1 VSEFRKEFVQ
11 ALELLARAFERV
23 VTGGHPR
30 PILVG
35 GAAVEFYTGGAVV
48 SGDFDIVTPAE
59 AALESALLA
68 EGFKKEDR
76 PGWLLRGFYHPEL
89 AMGVEI
95 VGRALFD
102 GHADEARVLVVQVS
116 PGAAVAVLPIEDLI
130 ADRMAQFSSTSTGVN
145 EMLEQAIRLFQLA
158 PRMDEDYLNR
168 RIQTETSG
176 AYDLGFLRS
185 KIEERQ
191 R

>member
-1 VSEFRKEFVQ
+1 VSEFRKEFIQ

-23 VTGGHPR
+23 VRDGYSR

-59 AALESALLA
+59 DALQRALLA
-68 EGFKKEDR
+68 EGFRKEDR
-76 PGWLLRGFYHPEL
+76 PGWLLRGYYHPEL
-89 AMGVEI
+89 AMGVEV

-102 GHADEARVLVVQVS
+102 GHADEAKVLLVQVT
-116 PGAAVAVLPIEDLI
+116 PGAAVAMAPIEDLI
-130 ADRMAQFSSTSTGVN
+130 ADRMAQFASTATGVN
-145 EMLEQAIRLFQLA
+145 EMLEQAVRLFQLA
-158 PRMDEDYLNR
+158 PPLDEAYLNR
-168 RIQTETSG
+168 RIGTETAG
-176 AYDLGFLRS
+176 TYDLAFLRA
-185 KIEERQ
+185 KVEERK

>member
-1 VSEFRKEFVQ
+1 MSEFRKEFIQ

-23 VTGGHPR
+23 AQAGYAR

-48 SGDFDIVTPAE
+48 SGDFDIVAPAE

-68 EGFKKEDR
+68 EGFLREDR

-95 VGRALFD
+95 VGHALFD
-102 GHADEARVLVVQVS
+102 GHADQARVVVVDVS
-116 PGAAVAVLPIEDLI
+116 AGAAVSIVSIEDLI
-130 ADRMAQFSSTSTGVN
+130 ADRMGQFSSTPTGVN
-145 EMLEQAIRLFQLA
+145 EMLEQAVRLLQLA
-158 PRMDEDYLNR
+158 RPMDEDYLDR
-168 RIQTETSG
+168 RIKRETSG
-176 AYDLGFLRS
+176 SYDLGFLRA
-185 KIEERQ
+185 KAKERKP
-191 R
+191 